1 MNGKKFLIDF
11 LKKKKIKF
19 LNTHTNFIY
28 IQFDNINYTKE
39 IISQLASNKILVKG
53 PYNTFPFNNMIRVT
67 VGKTQT
73 MKKFIQG
80 LLTAQKVKLKLLK

>member
-1 MNGKKFLIDF
+1 
-11 LKKKKIKF
+11 
-19 LNTHTNFIY
+19 
-28 IQFDNINYTKE
+28 
-39 IISQLASNKILVKG
+39 
-53 PYNTFPFNNMIRVT
+53 MIRVT